1 LPPADL
7 AGVPITPAKCLK
19 QYLGHLTEYERTE
32 ILDYPHIYYFGQ
44 GVKKIKPNMNAEKV
58 QTMGSQSRRSS
69 NEEDPNFGF
78 DDGKGNYR
86 ITVQDHIA
94 YRYEIIGF
102 LGKGSFGIAVK
113 AFDHKKKQEVAIKII
128 KNKKKYYY
136 QAGVELKI
144 LQYLKENDMEDMMNI
159 IHMKD
164 YSVFRKHLCI
174 SFELMSIN
182 LYEFLKMN
190 EFEGLSLGL
199 IRRFAIQ
206 LLYALK
212 YLRDHE
218 VIHCD
223 LKPENILLKD
233 PSKSGIKIID
243 FGSSCF

>member
-1 LPPADL
+1 M
-7 AGVPITPAKCLK
+7 K
-19 QYLGHLTEYERTE
+19 
-32 ILDYPHIYYFGQ
+32 
-44 GVKKIKPNMNAEKV
+44 
-58 QTMGSQSRRSS
+58 
-69 NEEDPNFGF
+69 
-78 DDGKGNYR
+78 
-86 ITVQDHIA
+86 DHIA
-94 YRYEIIGF
+94 YRYELVSF
-102 LGKGSFGIAVK
+102 LGKGSFGVAVK
-113 AFDHKKKQEVAIKII
+113 CLDHKTGDYVAIKII

-144 LQYLKENDMEDMMNI
+144 LQYLKENDPDDTMNI

-164 YSVFRKHLCI
+164 YVIFRNHLCI

-182 LYEFLKMN
+182 LYEFLKLN
-190 EFEGLSLGL
+190 DFEGLSLSL

-212 YLRDHE
+212 YLRENE

-243 FGSSCF
+243 FGSSCFTDERVYTYIQSRFYRAPEIILGIPYT

>member
-1 LPPADL
+1 M
-7 AGVPITPAKCLK
+7 K
-19 QYLGHLTEYERTE
+19 
-32 ILDYPHIYYFGQ
+32 
-44 GVKKIKPNMNAEKV
+44 
-58 QTMGSQSRRSS
+58 
-69 NEEDPNFGF
+69 
-78 DDGKGNYR
+78 
-86 ITVQDHIA
+86 DHIA
-94 YRYEIIGF
+94 FRYEILGF

-113 AFDHKKKQEVAIKII
+113 AFDHKRKEEVALKII

-144 LQYLKENDMEDMMNI
+144 LQFLKENDLEDTMNI

-164 YSVFRKHLCI
+164 YVVFRKHLCI

-182 LYEFLKMN
+182 LYEFLKLN

-212 YLRDHE
+212 YLKEND

-233 PSKSGIKIID
+233 PAKSGIKIID
-243 FGSSCF
+243 FGSSCFQGERVYTYI

>member
-1 LPPADL
+1 LS
-7 AGVPITPAKCLK
+7 
-19 QYLGHLTEYERTE
+19 H
-32 ILDYPHIYYFGQ
+32 
-44 GVKKIKPNMNAEKV
+44 
-58 QTMGSQSRRSS
+58 RSANS
-69 NEEDPNFGF
+69 NNEEDSNFGF
-78 DDGKGNYR
+78 DDSKGNYR
-86 ITVQDHIA
+86 VTMKDHIA
-94 YRYEIIGF
+94 FRYEILGF

-113 AFDHKKKQEVAIKII
+113 AFDHKRKDEVALKII

-144 LQYLKENDMEDMMNI
+144 LQFLKENDLEDTMNI

-164 YSVFRKHLCI
+164 YVVFRKHLCI

-182 LYEFLKMN
+182 LYEFLKLN

-212 YLRDHE
+212 YLKEND

-233 PSKSGIKIID
+233 PAKSGIKIID
-243 FGSSCF
+243 FGSSCFQGERVYTYI

>member
-1 LPPADL
+1 M
-7 AGVPITPAKCLK
+7 TPAKCLK
-19 QYLGHLTEYERTE
+19 QFSHHLTDYERTE
-32 ILDYPHIYYFGQ
+32 ILDYPHIYYFGE
-44 GVKKIKPNMNAEKV
+44 GIKKIKPQNPGPA
-58 QTMGSQSRRSS
+58 GGLSHRSANS
-69 NEEDPNFGF
+69 NNEEDTNFGF
-78 DDGKGNYR
+78 DDSKGNYR
-86 ITVQDHIA
+86 VTMKDHIA
-94 YRYEIIGF
+94 FRYEILGF

-113 AFDHKKKQEVAIKII
+113 AYDHKRKEEVALKII

-144 LQYLKENDMEDMMNI
+144 LQFLKENDLEDTMNI

-164 YSVFRKHLCI
+164 YVVFRKHLCI

-182 LYEFLKMN
+182 LYEFLKLN

-212 YLRDHE
+212 YLKEHD

-233 PSKSGIKIID
+233 PAKSGIKIID

>member
-1 LPPADL
+1 MS
-7 AGVPITPAKCLK
+7 
-19 QYLGHLTEYERTE
+19 H
-32 ILDYPHIYYFGQ
+32 
-44 GVKKIKPNMNAEKV
+44 
-58 QTMGSQSRRSS
+58 RSANS
-69 NEEDPNFGF
+69 NNEEDSNFGF
-78 DDGKGNYR
+78 DDSKGNYR
-86 ITVQDHIA
+86 VTMKDHIA
-94 YRYEIIGF
+94 FRYEILGF

-113 AFDHKKKQEVAIKII
+113 AFDHKRKEEVALKII

-144 LQYLKENDMEDMMNI
+144 LQFLKENDLEDTMNI

-164 YSVFRKHLCI
+164 YVVFRKHLCI

-182 LYEFLKMN
+182 LYEFLKLN

-212 YLRDHE
+212 YLKEHD

-223 LKPENILLKD
+223 LKPENILLNSEKELD
-233 PSKSGIKIID
+233 IRIAD
-243 FGSSCF
+243 FGFAGILSSSGNNKEEKTLFMSLDG